1 MKISYLVGLPFGLIS
16 ILLVFWMSTL
26 FIGDSLFSVIINGI
40 YGKAAIGLLVSFLL
54 ALGVAGYLATK
65 SIQKQKSLLE
75 TSFRYS
81 LNVNTIIWSVF
92 LIINFMNSENYL
104 IQISVSLLGFVFC
117 TLSTTFTIGLLIS
130 LIIQNKIRKSNS
142 VFNPKSLKN

>member
-26 FIGDSLFSVIINGI
+26 FIGDSLFSVLIYGI
-40 YGKAAIGLLVSFLL
+40 YGKALIGFLLSFLI
-54 ALGVAGYLATK
+54 ALGVGGYFATK

-92 LIINFMNSENYL
+92 LIISLINSDNYF

-130 LIIQNKIRKSNS
+130 FICR
-142 VFNPKSLKN
+142 